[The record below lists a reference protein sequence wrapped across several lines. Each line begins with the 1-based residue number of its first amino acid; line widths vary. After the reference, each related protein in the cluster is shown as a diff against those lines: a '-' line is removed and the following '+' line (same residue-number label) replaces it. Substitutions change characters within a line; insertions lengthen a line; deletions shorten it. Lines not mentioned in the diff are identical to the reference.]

1 VVRHNAL
8 EIPPGRRDRL
18 IWITPLQRGNMP
30 TLLVWMNR
38 ETETMHQLTPL
49 DQIPVPV
56 PQSDEIY
63 RTRLF
68 DHDYSFIGLK
78 SLLGAADFSKAG
90 DRGAGLAASTEVVRE
105 AARTILSS
113 LTLQH
118 LYDRPLTDDEGRVD
132 SVMRVGYDID
142 LDLFRAK
149 LAGWTLGQLKDFLLD
164 APGEDIAPLGLALT
178 PVMAAAVCKL
188 MDVHDLVLAAR
199 KINRV
204 SKARTTLGL
213 KGTLSSRCQPNH
225 PVDDLRGITLLV
237 YSGFSLGGGDALIGV
252 NPAIDTVE
260 NISAML
266 RHLDKVRSATGAPT
280 QICVLAHV
288 KTQLGCLERG
298 APVEIMFQSLAG
310 TEKTNLT
317 EFDISVDLLD
327 HACRTMAEKGPLA
340 GIAENFMYFETGQ
353 GSEYTYGKHNGVDMA
368 TCEAL
373 CYGLARRYRPF
384 MVNNVTGF
392 IGPETH
398 VDNFEMIISNLQ
410 DHFMGKLLGLPMGMA
425 PCYTLHSQI
434 TLDGQQ
440 MATELLA
447 SAGANYY
454 MDVYLNNDRMLAYF
468 DTSAHDNQSL
478 REVHGRTPTPEFL
491 EWALERGILKKTTGG
506 EVVRGPNFGNPRIF
520 CSSDAEFEELLRV
533 TPAMY
538 GFENAG
544 PRPSNA
550 VSRLLRANQA
560 LARQAIVCELDL
572 GLLRQTADFLILES
586 EARGKESHLNSP
598 HLGMRLS
605 TRCEAELVR
614 TDCDVQIVVSDGL
627 SAEAVHANIVELY
640 PVLVDGLESRDLYLG
655 RPIAVRYGRVKLAE
669 HIGECTGARL
679 TILLIGERPGGDA
692 LASRSL
698 SAYMAYR
705 LADESTRDDAARF
718 SGNAG
723 IRFEYTVI
731 SNIYCGGLIP
741 VEAGSVIAEKAWQIL
756 ERQAAG
762 NRLEELLKGSS

>member
-1 VVRHNAL
+1 M
-8 EIPPGRRDRL
+8 IDRMS
-18 IWITPLQRGNMP
+18 PLRP
-30 TLLVWMNR
+30 V
-38 ETETMHQLTPL
+38 
-49 DQIPVPV
+49 DQIPVPQ
-56 PQSDEIY
+56 PPADETY
-63 RTRLF
+63 RVRLF
-68 DHDYSFIGLK
+68 NHDYSFVGLK
-78 SLLGAADFSKAG
+78 ALLGAADFSKAG
-90 DRGAGLAASTEVVRE
+90 DRGAGLAAPTDVVRE
-105 AARTILSS
+105 AARAILSS

-118 LYDRPLTDDEGRVD
+118 LYDRPLTDDAGRVD

-142 LDLFRAK
+142 LERFRSISS
-149 LAGWTLGQLKDFLLD
+149 WTLGEFKDFLLA
-164 APGEDIAPLGLALT
+164 APGEETGALGTALT
-178 PVMAAAVCKL
+178 SVMAAAVCKL
-188 MDVHDLVLAAR
+188 MDVHDLILAAR
-199 KINRV
+199 KIHRV

-213 KGTLSSRCQPNH
+213 PGTLSSRCQPNH

-237 YSGFSLGGGDALIGV
+237 YAGLALGGGDALIGV

-260 NISAML
+260 NISGML
-266 RHLDKVRSATGAPT
+266 THLDKVRRAVGAPT

-298 APVEIMFQSLAG
+298 APVEVIFQSLAG
-310 TEKTNLT
+310 TEQTNLT

-327 HACRTMAEKGPLA
+327 HAWRTMAQRGALA
-340 GIAENFMYFETGQ
+340 GTAENFMYFETGQ
-353 GSEYTYGKHNGVDMA
+353 GSEYTYGKHNGIDMT

-398 VDNFEMIISNLQ
+398 LDNFEMIISNLQ

-440 MATELLA
+440 MATQLLA

-491 EWALERGILKKTTGG
+491 AWALDRGIFSKTGAET
-506 EVVRGPNFGNPRIF
+506 VVRGPNWGQPRIF
-520 CSSDAEFEELLRV
+520 CSSDAEFKELLRA

-544 PRPSNA
+544 PRPTND
-550 VSRLLRANQA
+550 VSRRLRSNQA
-560 LARQAIVCELDL
+560 LARQAIVCELDA
-572 GLLRQTADFLILES
+572 GLLQTAADFRFLET
-586 EARGKESHLNSP
+586 EARDKDSHLNSP
-598 HLGMRLS
+598 HLGSRLS
-605 TRCEAELVR
+605 ANSEQELER
-614 TDCDVQIVVSDGL
+614 EECDIQIVVSDGL
-627 SAEAVHANIVELY
+627 SAEAVHANIGDLY
-640 PVLVDGLESRDLYLG
+640 PVLIDGLESFDLAVAP
-655 RPIAVRYGRVKLAE
+655 PIAVRYGRVKLAE
-669 HIGECTGARL
+669 HIARSTGAKL

-698 SAYMAYR
+698 SAYLAYQ
-705 LADESTRDDAARF
+705 LSDDVRDSAARF
-718 SGNAG
+718 SGNSE
-723 IRFEYTVI
+723 IQFEYTVI
-731 SNIYCGGLIP
+731 SNIYSGGLNP
-741 VEAGSVIAEKAWQIL
+741 VEAGSVIAEKAKQIL
-756 ERQAAG
+756 ERHAAG
-762 NRLEELLKGSS
+762 NRLEELLKQA

>member
-1 VVRHNAL
+1 MK
-8 EIPPGRRDRL
+8 P
-18 IWITPLQRGNMP
+18 
-30 TLLVWMNR
+30 
-38 ETETMHQLTPL
+38 LTPL
-49 DQIPVPV
+49 DQIPVPI
-56 PQSDEIY
+56 PPADEIY
-63 RTRLF
+63 RVRLF
-68 DHDYSFIGLK
+68 DHDYSFVGLK

-90 DRGAGLAASTEVVRE
+90 DRGAGLAAPTEVVRE
-105 AARTILSS
+105 AARAIASS

-118 LYDRPLTDDEGRVD
+118 LYDRPLTDDEGHVD
-132 SVMRVGYDID
+132 SVIRVGYDID
-142 LDLFRAK
+142 LERFRQIAS
-149 LAGWTLGQLKDFLLD
+149 WTVGQLKDFLLD
-164 APGEDIAPLGLALT
+164 APGEDTAKVGWALT
-178 PVMAAAVCKL
+178 PPTAAAVCKL

-213 KGTLSSRCQPNH
+213 PGTLSSRCQPNH
-225 PVDDLRGITLLV
+225 PTDDLRGVTLLV
-237 YSGFSLGGGDALIGV
+237 YSGIALGGGDALIGV

-266 RHLDKVRSATGAPT
+266 SHLDKVRTAIGAPT

-298 APVEIMFQSLAG
+298 APVEVIFQSLAG

-327 HACRTMAEKGPLA
+327 HAWRTMAEKGALA
-340 GIAENFMYFETGQ
+340 GVAENFMYFETGQ
-353 GSEYTYGKHNGVDMA
+353 GSEYTYGKHNGIDMT

-440 MATELLA
+440 MATQLLA

-491 EWALERGILKKTTGG
+491 EWALARGIFKRTADGS
-506 EVVRGPNFGNPRIF
+506 VVRGPDWGNPRIF
-520 CSSDAEFEELLRV
+520 CTSDGEFEELLRA

-544 PRPSNA
+544 PRPAND
-550 VSRLLRANQA
+550 VSRRLRSNQS
-560 LARQAIVCELDL
+560 LARQAIVSELDFE
-572 GLLRQTADFLILES
+572 LLEQVADFLVLES
-586 EARGKESHLNSP
+586 EAHDKESHLNSP
-598 HLGMRLS
+598 HLGSRLAS
-605 TRCEAELVR
+605 DSEEQLGRHE
-614 TDCDVQIVVSDGL
+614 CDVQVVVSDGL
-627 SAEAVHANIVELY
+627 SAEAVHANIAELY
-640 PVLVDGLESRDLYLG
+640 PVLQDGLESQGLRLS

-669 HIGECTGARL
+669 HIALITGARL

-698 SAYMAYR
+698 SAYLAYQ
-705 LADESTRDDAARF
+705 LCDTATRDQAARF

-731 SNIYCGGLIP
+731 SNIYSGGLIP

-756 ERQAAG
+756 EKQAAG
-762 NRLEELLKGSS
+762 NRLEQMMKSANAL